1 MVVLPRSELR
11 RNQWAGVLT
20 CVLALAVLA
29 GIPSAYA
36 AAGEGARVGVILLAL
51 AAVAAAGLSVM
62 QILAHRRGSR
72 AVIFH
77 ESGHF
82 VIATNLLHEGY
93 KLRYFRDV
101 LNEQITSF
109 TDEERDR
116 WRVLERVGF
125 HPVFKV
131 SRVRKPVLLALCFMV
146 FDDVF
151 VVDHTRRWDY
161 FDSRSTSEPT
171 HSARGVGPFDLDAVM
186 PQSQSGPSSS

>member
-11 RNQWAGVLT
+11 RSQWAGVLT

-29 GIPSAYA
+29 GVASAFGD
-36 AAGEGARVGVILLAL
+36 AGEGARAGLIVLAL
-51 AAVAAAGLSVM
+51 AAIAAAGLSVLQM
-62 QILAHRRGSR
+62 LAHRRGSR

-77 ESGHF
+77 ESGHC
-82 VIATNLLHEGY
+82 VIATDLLHEGY
-93 KLRYFRDV
+93 KLRFFRDV

-109 TDEERDR
+109 TDEERDH
-116 WRVLERVGF
+116 WRALERFGF
-125 HPVFKV
+125 HAVFKV

-146 FDDVF
+146 FDEVF
-151 VVDHTRRWDY
+151 VVDHTRRWDH
-161 FDSRSTSEPT
+161 FDSRNTSEPT